1 MKRERKE
8 SNFQEIDKNDDHA
21 KFDILFS
28 EKTLQDAL
36 RKEEL

>member
-8 SNFQEIDKNDDHA
+8 SNFQMIDKNDDHN

-28 EKTLQDAL
+28 EKTIQDVE
-36 RKEEL
+36 RK